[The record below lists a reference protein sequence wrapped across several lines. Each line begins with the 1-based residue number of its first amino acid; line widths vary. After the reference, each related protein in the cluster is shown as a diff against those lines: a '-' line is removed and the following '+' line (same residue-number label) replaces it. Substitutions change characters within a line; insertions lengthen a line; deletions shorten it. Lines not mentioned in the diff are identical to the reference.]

1 MSSIIMKESYHC
13 MPCDKEFIE
22 KAMARNHKK
31 STGHQIIERI
41 LEK

>member
-1 MSSIIMKESYHC
+1 
-13 MPCDKEFIE
+13 MPSDKEFIE
-22 KAMARNHKK
+22 KAVAKSHKR

>member
-1 MSSIIMKESYHC
+1 MKQSCRCPE
-13 MPCDKEFIE
+13 CDKAFID
-22 KAMARNHKK
+22 KDTAMEHKR